1 MVLGKSTRLV
11 LAPSGSCE
19 RQNLAWKGDWASP
32 GDTRTTPGEL
42 VGRSSMGRGAKSKG
56 FVRLS
61 RLAVGVTSQSKLLLR
76 QRKFP
81 LAKRAR
87 GRPRALFRIATKP
100 VRVCLR
106 ARLSAARARRAAAR

>member
-1 MVLGKSTRLV
+1 MVLGKSTRFL

-56 FVRLS
+56 FVRLG
-61 RLAVGVTSQSKLLLR
+61 RLAVEVTSESKLLLR
-76 QRKFP
+76 QQKICFSQGEP
-81 LAKRAR
+81 EAAR
-87 GRPRALFRIATKP
+87 GRCFGSPRSPCEFAC
-100 VRVCLR
+100 VSV
-106 ARLSAARARRAAAR
+106 SAHLAPAAQ

>member
-56 FVRLS
+56 FVRLG
-61 RLAVGVTSQSKLLLR
+61 RLAVEVTSESKLLLR
-76 QRKFP
+76 QQKFA
-81 LAKRAR
+81 LAKASQ
-87 GRPRALFRIATKP
+87 RPPAGVVSDRHE
-100 VRVCLR
+100 
-106 ARLSAARARRAAAR
+106 ARASLLA